1 MMRQYTIKEMIP
13 IHEKHRINLA
23 LSMDNSMQKKA
34 WDILMEYPPG
44 SRTGAI
50 CQALCEYRQQEA
62 FLRAIQQ
69 LLEDKLSHIE
79 VSAVEQL
86 PEKPQAQSDHSA
98 ALAFICSLQAE

>member
-23 LSMDNSMQKKA
+23 LSMDNPMQKKA

-62 FLRAIQQ
+62 FLLAIRQ

-79 VSAVEQL
+79 SSAVEKR
-86 PEKPQAQSDHSA
+86 PTAKPQPDESA
-98 ALAFICSLQAE
+98 ALAFIRSLQAE

>member
-1 MMRQYTIKEMIP
+1 MNDSSKR
-13 IHEKHRINLA
+13 RINLVF
-23 LSMDNSMQKKA
+23 SMDNPMQKKA
-34 WDILMEYPPG
+34 WNILSAYPPG

-62 FLRAIQQ
+62 FLLAIRQ

-79 VSAVEQL
+79 VSTVERL

-98 ALAFICSLQAE
+98 ALAFIRSLQAE

>member
-1 MMRQYTIKEMIP
+1 
-13 IHEKHRINLA
+13 
-23 LSMDNSMQKKA
+23 MDNPVQKKA
-34 WDILMEYPPG
+34 WDILTEYPSG

-62 FLRAIQQ
+62 FLRAIRQ

-86 PEKPQAQSDHSA
+86 PEKPQKQTDNSA
-98 ALAFICSLQAE
+98 ALAFIRNLQAE

>member
-1 MMRQYTIKEMIP
+1 MNDSSKR
-13 IHEKHRINLA
+13 RINLVF
-23 LSMDNSMQKKA
+23 SMDNPMQKKA
-34 WDILMEYPPG
+34 WNILSAYPPG

-69 LLEDKLSHIE
+69 LLEDNLSHIE
-79 VSAVEQL
+79 ISAVERL

-98 ALAFICSLQAE
+98 ALAFIRSLQAE